1 MTSLYSS
8 GTLVEINGSQVGIQ
22 SGALS
27 SCPCAVWSSLAT
39 CAECRGWN
47 RCFHFCIPYI
57 YILYFLY
64 VPDSLIRS
72 VAVCAGS
79 GSSVLRGVKADLWI
93 TGEMSHHEVLEAN
106 HNQTSV
112 ILCEH
117 TNTERGYLYVLK
129 LKLDKMFDEK
139 LIVCVSKKDRDP
151 LCVV

>member
-1 MTSLYSS
+1 MAHWLRSTGHKL
-8 GTLVEINGSQVGIQ
+8 E
-22 SGALS
+22 
-27 SCPCAVWSSLAT
+27 SSLGHFHLAHVLFGPVWPLVQN
-39 CAECRGWN
+39 AEAWN